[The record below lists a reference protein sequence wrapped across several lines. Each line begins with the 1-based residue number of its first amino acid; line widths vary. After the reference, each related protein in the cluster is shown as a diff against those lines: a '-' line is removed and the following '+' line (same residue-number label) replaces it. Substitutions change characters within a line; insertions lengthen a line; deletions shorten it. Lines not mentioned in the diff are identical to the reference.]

1 MQQVDLFHS
10 VPAKC
15 KAKSTASLGFCAVM
29 ERTGGQDR
37 RLWVFMKT
45 VGFRD
50 GTVPGQGSLLEKMGL
65 EQVAEGGRGFKL
77 S

>member
-1 MQQVDLFHS
+1 MQQVDPFHS

-15 KAKSTASLGFCAVM
+15 KAESTASLAFCAVT

-37 RLWVFMKT
+37 RLWVFTNT

-65 EQVAEGGRGFKL
+65 AQVAEGGRGFKL